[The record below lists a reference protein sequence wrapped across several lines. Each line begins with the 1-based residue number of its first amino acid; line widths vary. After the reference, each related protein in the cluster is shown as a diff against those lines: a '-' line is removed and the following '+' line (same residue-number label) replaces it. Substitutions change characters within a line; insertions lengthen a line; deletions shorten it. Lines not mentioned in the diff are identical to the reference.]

1 MYRILLVDDEPLI
14 LAGIAS
20 MMKWEEYNCT
30 VVGKAT
36 NGNQALE
43 KMKEIQPDIVITDI
57 KMPAMNGLD
66 FMEKCREQ
74 GYQAEFLLLT
84 NLEEFSL
91 AQKALRLGALDYLVK
106 IEITPEVLGE
116 SLKKAVSVC
125 REKKAME
132 EHVVVQEVLQRNAE
146 ETTRAFFTEI
156 MEKRKGECGELQKK
170 WRADVESLGLE
181 ELYVNPVLWWI
192 RPYKQ
197 EEHIFQKTEESA
209 QKETMEYASSL
220 LKQFMDRISDVY
232 CIINWE
238 RRGFLVVFPKEKMPG
253 NLKNAGKKILHI
265 FRDYFGMQALVAVST
280 PANNIWDGIRDAA
293 DEIRDMEEYYYYHSQ
308 CSVLDAGD
316 FEQNELQDRHSRH
329 NVFDISFLKKDL
341 KQALMVQDRQ
351 KVEQVF
357 SEVAELFSEYKPAKE
372 QVIDACMNL
381 YYFFFDYAESGKKD
395 EAKEFPYPSEIV
407 ERLGQCFTLEEN
419 VSWLKDLGRWIS
431 STMETLE
438 GGSKTEQLVNAA
450 KKYVQKNYKEK
461 LTLAMISSD
470 IGISQGYLSSV
481 FKKTT
486 GSNLN
491 DYVNH
496 VKIEKAKDLLG
507 MHEYMMYEI
516 SDMLGFE
523 NPYYFSKVFK
533 RITGMTPSDYET
545 MRKR

>member
-20 MMKWEEYNCT
+20 MMKWEDYNCT

-132 EHVVVQEVLQRNAE
+132 DHAVVQEVLQRNAE

-156 MEKRKGECGELQKK
+156 MEKRKDECGELQKK

-181 ELYVNPVLWWI
+181 ELYLNPVLWWI

-197 EEHIFQKTEESA
+197 EEHIFQKAEESA

-232 CIINWE
+232 CMINWE

-265 FRDYFGMQALVAVST
+265 FRDYFGMHALVAVST
-280 PANNIWDGIRDAA
+280 PADNIWDGVRDAA
-293 DEIRDMEEYYYYHSQ
+293 DEIRAMEEYYYYHSQ
-308 CSVLDAGD
+308 CSVLYAGD
-316 FEQNELQDRHSRH
+316 FEKNELQDRHSRH

-395 EAKEFPYPSEIV
+395 ERKEFPYPSEIV

-419 VSWLKDLGRWIS
+419 VSWLKELGRWIS

-461 LTLAMISSD
+461 LTLAMISGD

>member
-20 MMKWEEYNCT
+20 MMNWEDYNCT

-66 FMEKCREQ
+66 FMERCREQ

-106 IEITPEVLGE
+106 IEITPEILGE

-125 REKKAME
+125 REKKDME
-132 EHVVVQEVLQRNAE
+132 NHAAVQEVLQKNAE
-146 ETTRAFFTEI
+146 ETTKAFFTEI
-156 MEKRKGECGELQKK
+156 MEKRKDECGELQKK

-181 ELYVNPVLWWI
+181 ELYVKPVLWWI

-197 EEHIFQKTEESA
+197 EEHIFQKTEEAA

-232 CIINWE
+232 CMINWE
-238 RRGFLVVFPKEKMPG
+238 RKGFVVIFPEEKMPG
-253 NLKNAGKKILHI
+253 NIKNAGKKILHI
-265 FRDYFGMQALVAVST
+265 FRDYFGMHALVAVSK
-280 PANNIWDGIRDAA
+280 PADDIWEGIRTAVG
-293 DEIRDMEEYYYYHSQ
+293 EIRAMEEYYYYHSQ
-308 CSVLDAGD
+308 DSVLYAGE
-316 FEQNELQDRHSRH
+316 FEEKELQDRHSRH

-372 QVIDACMNL
+372 QVVDACMNL
-381 YYFFFDYAESGKKD
+381 YYFFFDYAQGGKKEEKKD
-395 EAKEFPYPSEIV
+395 FPYPSEIV

-419 VSWLKDLGRWIS
+419 VSWLKELGQWIS

-461 LTLAMISSD
+461 LTLAMISGD

-491 DYVNH
+491 DYVNQ

-507 MHEYMMYEI
+507 LHEYMMYEI

>member
-20 MMKWEEYNCT
+20 MMKWEDYNCT

-132 EHVVVQEVLQRNAE
+132 DHAVVQEVLQRNAE

-156 MEKRKGECGELQKK
+156 MEKRKDECGELQKK

-197 EEHIFQKTEESA
+197 EEHIFQKAEESA

-232 CIINWE
+232 CMINWE

-280 PANNIWDGIRDAA
+280 PADNIWDGVRDAA
-293 DEIRDMEEYYYYHSQ
+293 DEIRAMEEYYYYHSQ
-308 CSVLDAGD
+308 CSVLYAGD
-316 FEQNELQDRHSRH
+316 FEKNELQDRHSRH

-395 EAKEFPYPSEIV
+395 EKKEFPYPSEIV

-419 VSWLKDLGRWIS
+419 VSWLKELGRWIS
-431 STMETLE
+431 SIMETLE

-461 LTLAMISSD
+461 LTLAMISGD

>member
-20 MMKWEEYNCT
+20 MMKWEDYNCT

-132 EHVVVQEVLQRNAE
+132 DHAVVQEVLQRNAE

-156 MEKRKGECGELQKK
+156 MEKRKDECGELQKK

-197 EEHIFQKTEESA
+197 EEHIFQKAEESA

-232 CIINWE
+232 CMINWE

-265 FRDYFGMQALVAVST
+265 FRDYFGMHALVAVST
-280 PANNIWDGIRDAA
+280 PADNIWDGVRDAA
-293 DEIRDMEEYYYYHSQ
+293 DEIRAMEEYYYYHSQ
-308 CSVLDAGD
+308 CSVLYAGD
-316 FEQNELQDRHSRH
+316 FEKNELQDRHSRH

-395 EAKEFPYPSEIV
+395 ERKEFPYPSEIV

-419 VSWLKDLGRWIS
+419 VSWLKELGRWIS

>member
-20 MMKWEEYNCT
+20 MMKWEDYNCT

-132 EHVVVQEVLQRNAE
+132 DHAVVQEVLQRNAE

-156 MEKRKGECGELQKK
+156 MEKRKDECGELQKK

-197 EEHIFQKTEESA
+197 EEHIFQKAEESA

-232 CIINWE
+232 CMINWE

-280 PANNIWDGIRDAA
+280 PADNIWDGIRDAA
-293 DEIRDMEEYYYYHSQ
+293 DEIRAMEEYYYYHSQ
-308 CSVLDAGD
+308 CSVLCAGD

-395 EAKEFPYPSEIV
+395 ERKEFPYPSEIV

-419 VSWLKDLGRWIS
+419 VSWLKELGRWIS

-461 LTLAMISSD
+461 LTLAMISGD

>member
-20 MMKWEEYNCT
+20 MMKWEDYNCT

-91 AQKALRLGALDYLVK
+91 VQKALRLGALDYLVK

-156 MEKRKGECGELQKK
+156 MEKRKGERGELQKK
-170 WRADVESLGLE
+170 WHADVESLGLE

-197 EEHIFQKTEESA
+197 REHIFQKTEESA
-209 QKETMEYASSL
+209 QKEIMEYASSL

-232 CIINWE
+232 CMINWD

-265 FRDYFGMQALVAVST
+265 FRDYFGMHALVAVSK
-280 PANNIWDGIRDAA
+280 PANSIWEGIRGAT
-293 DEIRDMEEYYYYHSQ
+293 DEIRAMEEYYYYHSQ
-308 CSVLDAGD
+308 YSVLYAGD
-316 FEQNELQDRHSRH
+316 FEPNELQDRHSRH

-395 EAKEFPYPSEIV
+395 EAKGFPYPSEIV

-419 VSWLKDLGRWIS
+419 VSWLKELGRWIS

>member
-20 MMKWEEYNCT
+20 MMNWEDYNCT

-66 FMEKCREQ
+66 FMERCREQ

-106 IEITPEVLGE
+106 IEITPEILGE

-125 REKKAME
+125 REKKDME
-132 EHVVVQEVLQRNAE
+132 NHAVVQEVLQKNAE
-146 ETTRAFFTEI
+146 ETTKAFFTEI
-156 MEKRKGECGELQKK
+156 MEKRKDECGELQKK

-181 ELYVNPVLWWI
+181 ELYVKPVLWWI

-197 EEHIFQKTEESA
+197 EEHIFQKTEEAA

-232 CIINWE
+232 CMINWE
-238 RRGFLVVFPKEKMPG
+238 RKGFVVIFPEEKMPG
-253 NLKNAGKKILHI
+253 NIKNAGKKILHI
-265 FRDYFGMQALVAVST
+265 FRDYFGMHALVAVSK
-280 PANNIWDGIRDAA
+280 PADDIWEGIRTAVG
-293 DEIRDMEEYYYYHSQ
+293 EIRAMEEYYYYHSQ
-308 CSVLDAGD
+308 DSVLYAGE
-316 FEQNELQDRHSRH
+316 FEEKELQDRHSRH

-372 QVIDACMNL
+372 QVVDACMNL
-381 YYFFFDYAESGKKD
+381 YYFFFDYAQGGKKEEKKD
-395 EAKEFPYPSEIV
+395 FPYPSEIV

-419 VSWLKDLGRWIS
+419 VSWLKELGQWIS

-461 LTLAMISSD
+461 LTLAMISGD

-491 DYVNH
+491 DYVNQ

-507 MHEYMMYEI
+507 LHEYMMYEI

>member
-20 MMKWEEYNCT
+20 MMNWEDYNCT

-125 REKKAME
+125 REKKDME
-132 EHVVVQEVLQRNAE
+132 NHAVVQEVLQKNAE
-146 ETTRAFFTEI
+146 ETTKAFFTEI
-156 MEKRKGECGELQKK
+156 MEKRKDECGELQKK

-232 CIINWE
+232 CMINWE
-238 RRGFLVVFPKEKMPG
+238 RKGFVVIFPKEKMPG
-253 NLKNAGKKILHI
+253 NIKNAGRKILHI
-265 FRDYFGMQALVAVST
+265 FRDYFGMHALVAVSK
-280 PANNIWDGIRDAA
+280 PADDIWEGIRTAVG
-293 DEIRDMEEYYYYHSQ
+293 EIRAMEEYYYYHSQ
-308 CSVLDAGD
+308 DSVLYAGD
-316 FEQNELQDRHSRH
+316 FDRKELQDRHSRH

-372 QVIDACMNL
+372 QVVDACMNL
-381 YYFFFDYAESGKKD
+381 YYFFFDYAQGGKK
-395 EAKEFPYPSEIV
+395 EEKKVFPYPSEIV

-419 VSWLKDLGRWIS
+419 VSWLKELGQWIS

-461 LTLAMISSD
+461 LTLAMISGD

-491 DYVNH
+491 DYVNQ

-507 MHEYMMYEI
+507 LHEYMMYEI

>member
-91 AQKALRLGALDYLVK
+91 VQKALRLGALDYLVK

>member
-1 MYRILLVDDEPLI
+1 MYRIILVDDEPLI

-20 MMKWEEYNCT
+20 LIRWEDYDCTIIGKSTIPTEARQMILEMK
-30 VVGKAT
+30 
-36 NGNQALE
+36 
-43 KMKEIQPDIVITDI
+43 PDIVITDI

-91 AQKALRLGALDYLVK
+91 VQKALRLGALDYLVK

>member
-20 MMKWEEYNCT
+20 MMKWEDYNCT

-357 SEVAELFSEYKPAKE
+357 SEVTELFSEYKPAKE

>member
-20 MMKWEEYNCT
+20 MMKWEDYNCT

-91 AQKALRLGALDYLVK
+91 VQKALRLGALDYLVK

-491 DYVNH
+491 DYVNY

>member
-20 MMKWEEYNCT
+20 MMKWEDYNCT

-132 EHVVVQEVLQRNAE
+132 DHAVVQEVLQRNAE

-156 MEKRKGECGELQKK
+156 MEKRKDECGELQKK

-197 EEHIFQKTEESA
+197 EEHIFQKAEESA

-232 CIINWE
+232 CMINWE

-265 FRDYFGMQALVAVST
+265 FRDYFGMHALVAVST
-280 PANNIWDGIRDAA
+280 PADNIWDGVRDAA
-293 DEIRDMEEYYYYHSQ
+293 DEIRAMEEYYYYHSQ
-308 CSVLDAGD
+308 CSVLYAGD
-316 FEQNELQDRHSRH
+316 FEKNELQDRHSRH

-395 EAKEFPYPSEIV
+395 ERKEFPYPSEIV

-419 VSWLKDLGRWIS
+419 VSWLKELGRWIS

-461 LTLAMISSD
+461 LTLAMISGD

>member
-20 MMKWEEYNCT
+20 MMKWEDYNCT

-132 EHVVVQEVLQRNAE
+132 DHAVVQEVLQRNAE

-156 MEKRKGECGELQKK
+156 MEKRKDECGELQKK

-197 EEHIFQKTEESA
+197 EEHIFQKAEESA

-232 CIINWE
+232 CMINWE

-280 PANNIWDGIRDAA
+280 PADNIWDGVRDAA
-293 DEIRDMEEYYYYHSQ
+293 DEIRAMEEYYYYHSQ
-308 CSVLDAGD
+308 CSVLYAGD
-316 FEQNELQDRHSRH
+316 FEKNELQDRHSRH

-395 EAKEFPYPSEIV
+395 ERKEFPYPSEIV

-419 VSWLKDLGRWIS
+419 VSWLKELGRWIS

>member
-20 MMKWEEYNCT
+20 MMNWEDYNCT

-125 REKKAME
+125 REKKDME
-132 EHVVVQEVLQRNAE
+132 NHAVVQEVLQKNAE
-146 ETTRAFFTEI
+146 ETTKAFFTEI
-156 MEKRKGECGELQKK
+156 MEKRKDECGELQKK

-232 CIINWE
+232 CMINWE
-238 RRGFLVVFPKEKMPG
+238 RKGFVVIFPKEKMPG
-253 NLKNAGKKILHI
+253 NIKNAGKKILHI
-265 FRDYFGMQALVAVST
+265 FRDYFGMHALVAVSK
-280 PANNIWDGIRDAA
+280 PADDIWEGIRTAVG
-293 DEIRDMEEYYYYHSQ
+293 EIRAMEEYYYYHSQ
-308 CSVLDAGD
+308 DSVLYAGD
-316 FEQNELQDRHSRH
+316 FDMKELQDRHSRH

-372 QVIDACMNL
+372 QVVDACMNL
-381 YYFFFDYAESGKKD
+381 YYFFFDYAQGGKKEEKKD
-395 EAKEFPYPSEIV
+395 FPYPSEIV

-419 VSWLKDLGRWIS
+419 VSWLKELGQWIS

-461 LTLAMISSD
+461 LTLAMISGD

-491 DYVNH
+491 DYVNQ

-507 MHEYMMYEI
+507 LHEYMMYEI

>member
-1 MYRILLVDDEPLI
+1 
-14 LAGIAS
+14 
-20 MMKWEEYNCT
+20 
-30 VVGKAT
+30 
-36 NGNQALE
+36 
-43 KMKEIQPDIVITDI
+43 
-57 KMPAMNGLD
+57 
-66 FMEKCREQ
+66 
-74 GYQAEFLLLT
+74 
-84 NLEEFSL
+84 
-91 AQKALRLGALDYLVK
+91 
-106 IEITPEVLGE
+106 
-116 SLKKAVSVC
+116 
-125 REKKAME
+125 
-132 EHVVVQEVLQRNAE
+132 
-146 ETTRAFFTEI
+146 
-156 MEKRKGECGELQKK
+156 MEKRKDECGELQKK
-170 WRADVESLGLE
+170 WRADAESLGLE
-181 ELYVNPVLWWI
+181 VLYVNPVLWWI

-197 EEHIFQKTEESA
+197 EEHIFQKAEESA

-232 CIINWE
+232 CMINWE

-280 PANNIWDGIRDAA
+280 PADNIWDGVRDAA
-293 DEIRDMEEYYYYHSQ
+293 DEIRAMEEYYYYHSQ
-308 CSVLDAGD
+308 CSVLYAGD
-316 FEQNELQDRHSRH
+316 FEKNELQDRHSRH

-395 EAKEFPYPSEIV
+395 EKKEFPYPSEIV
-407 ERLGQCFTLEEN
+407 ERLRQCFTLEEN
-419 VSWLKDLGRWIS
+419 VSWLKELGRWIS

-438 GGSKTEQLVNAA
+438 GGSKTEQFVNAA

-461 LTLAMISSD
+461 LTLAMISGD

-486 GSNLN
+486 GSNRN

>member
-20 MMKWEEYNCT
+20 MMNWEDYNCT

-66 FMEKCREQ
+66 FMERCREQ

-106 IEITPEVLGE
+106 IEITPEILGE

-125 REKKAME
+125 REKKDME
-132 EHVVVQEVLQRNAE
+132 NHAVVQEVLQKNAE
-146 ETTRAFFTEI
+146 ETTKAFFTEI
-156 MEKRKGECGELQKK
+156 MEKRKDECGELQKK

-181 ELYVNPVLWWI
+181 ELYVKPVLWWI

-197 EEHIFQKTEESA
+197 EEHIFQKTEETA

-232 CIINWE
+232 CMINWE
-238 RRGFLVVFPKEKMPG
+238 RKGFVVIFPEEKMPG
-253 NLKNAGKKILHI
+253 NIKNAGKKILHI
-265 FRDYFGMQALVAVST
+265 FRDYFGMHALVAVSK
-280 PANNIWDGIRDAA
+280 PADDIWEGIRTAVG
-293 DEIRDMEEYYYYHSQ
+293 EIRAMEEYYYYHSQ
-308 CSVLDAGD
+308 DSVLYAGE
-316 FEQNELQDRHSRH
+316 FEEKELQDRHSRH

-372 QVIDACMNL
+372 QVVDACMNL
-381 YYFFFDYAESGKKD
+381 YYFFFDYAQGGKK
-395 EAKEFPYPSEIV
+395 EEKKEFPYPSEIV
-407 ERLGQCFTLEEN
+407 ERLAQCFTLEEN
-419 VSWLKDLGRWIS
+419 VSWLKELGQWIS

-461 LTLAMISSD
+461 LTLAMISGD

-491 DYVNH
+491 DYVNQ

-533 RITGMTPSDYET
+533 RVTGMTPSDYET